1 MNIFTKKARASP
13 VELLYRQY
21 ASRSYSL
28 SLHLLGDVPAAEQ
41 ATTDAFLTLA
51 RLLHQRSTPKNVET
65 LLIGITV
72 EIARRHFGGNIRTFS
87 FPAEVESNKTGRLI
101 GLLDHQTLNAPALEA
116 AIKGLPL
123 DLRFAFVLHEIGRL
137 SHEDIADMLGW
148 TVALSKESLFR
159 ARVELRRLLSNEKEL
174 TLVDEHPERSKA
186 G

>member
-1 MNIFTKKARASP
+1 MKIVREKARASP

-21 ASRSYSL
+21 ASRVYSL
-28 SLHLLGDVPAAEQ
+28 SLYLLGDVPAAEQ
-41 ATTDAFLTLA
+41 ATTDAFLSLA

-87 FPAEVESNKTGRLI
+87 FPAEVERE
-101 GLLDHQTLNAPALEA
+101 GLQAPLDHQTLNAPALEA

-137 SHEDIADMLGW
+137 SHEDIATMLGW
-148 TVALSKESLFR
+148 TVGLSKESLFR